1 MKLSILVITA
11 REDPGL
17 EWLAEGL
24 IEQQKPGDEIEI
36 IIVDFHQRAADAL
49 LTDEIRLIGCVKR
62 ARVVTPKPT
71 PWQGPHRL
79 TSRDYA
85 AIANARNTALCLATY
100 DYVAFLDDRA
110 RLGPEWL
117 AAVRRAEK
125 SRASVVAGP
134 CHRGRP
140 GEPLAIDARLN
151 TYRGGGRTSIP
162 PHHLYGGN
170 MCMPLA
176 WALEVG
182 GFEEETDPVGGQDA
196 VMGQMLI
203 NCYHRLDF
211 DASMAVI
218 QDRRIDGLA
227 SDPDMHPFPRG
238 DKGFPPKDKRGAVA
252 KRYAERTRTTHASEL
267 VAQRDRVQGG
277 QAFSMHDATASTLD
291 WFDRR
296 PIREM

>member
-1 MKLSILVITA
+1 M
-11 REDPGL
+11 E
-17 EWLAEGL
+17 
-24 IEQQKPGDEIEI
+24 
-36 IIVDFHQRAADAL
+36 
-49 LTDEIRLIGCVKR
+49 R

-110 RLGPEWL
+110 HLGPEWL
-117 AAVRRAEK
+117 AAERRAEK

-134 CHRGRP
+134 SHRGRP

-176 WALEVG
+176 CRRSRSAG
-182 GFEEETDPVGGQDA
+182 SKKRPIPSAASGDA

-252 KRYAERTRTTHASEL
+252 KRYAERTRTTHASESRRAARSRAGRPG
-267 VAQRDRVQGG
+267 VFDARRDRVHAGLVRQ
-277 QAFSMHDATASTLD
+277 TAYPRDVNRSVMTND
-291 WFDRR
+291 EY
-296 PIREM
+296 PVQSGM